1 MSNECLETSIGS
13 FLTKINHIMSWGTTL
28 GLKRLVITIATTL
41 LFRPNQIMYVVSHL
55 LNQT

>member
-28 GLKRLVITIATTL
+28 GLNAKTPSDNHCNH
-41 LFRPNQIMYVVSHL
+41 FPP
-55 LNQT
+55 